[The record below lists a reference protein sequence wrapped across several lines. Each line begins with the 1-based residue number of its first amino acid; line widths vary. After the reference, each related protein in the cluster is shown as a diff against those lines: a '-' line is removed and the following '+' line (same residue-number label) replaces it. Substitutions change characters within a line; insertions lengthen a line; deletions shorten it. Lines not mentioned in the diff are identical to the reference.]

1 MTPALSVSEMEELR
15 ALLDQVCAYRAAIKR
30 NQVIRIRSLVDRLLA
45 SSRSPE
51 GGEVEP
57 KPLPLDLAPRDGTM
71 LRLLVDYSE
80 EANREAAD
88 ALSMQGFL
96 WPWTPLEDAFQA
108 WTVGFN
114 NLDNT
119 GEDEWQFAG
128 WNWSQDCFTEGH
140 GKIIGWLPFHGEAL
154 ATRSPV
160 PPSEE
165 DVARVLRPFIEA
177 AANSA
182 IPEPWE
188 VVSGIT
194 SQATR
199 AILAL
204 LPPGGGEGWRPPEG
218 WILVPIRPPEELL
231 MSMAIRQDHGLGV
244 PGYYDQDF
252 FGAEKVSHHARVQI
266 ALDDMRKVYE
276 EVVGEGFYKP
286 DNAERYRAVIAPP
299 PPADVGGE
307 GRTALSGGQKHG

>member
-15 ALLDQVCAYRAAIKR
+15 AIDARLPAGPWEVWSSNSFRRITGPDGKDGGVLSAYVQRSDGHPDLSMTEQQLADLCALR
-30 NQVIRIRSLVDRLLA
+30 NALPRLLA

-160 PPSEE
+160 LPSEE

-204 LPPGGGEGWRPPEG
+204 LPPGGR
-218 WILVPIRPPEELL
+218 
-231 MSMAIRQDHGLGV
+231 D
-244 PGYYDQDF
+244 
-252 FGAEKVSHHARVQI
+252 AE
-266 ALDDMRKVYE
+266 
-276 EVVGEGFYKP
+276 
-286 DNAERYRAVIAPP
+286 
-299 PPADVGGE
+299 
-307 GRTALSGGQKHG
+307 